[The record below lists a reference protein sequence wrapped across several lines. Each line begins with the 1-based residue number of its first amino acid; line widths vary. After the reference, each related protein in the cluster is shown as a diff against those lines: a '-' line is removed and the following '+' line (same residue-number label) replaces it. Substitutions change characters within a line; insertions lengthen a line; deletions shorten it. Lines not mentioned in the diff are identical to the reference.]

1 MPTRRAVPGA
11 RPEALFR
18 PPPERQPLAAR
29 MRPRALDEFVGQ
41 DHLVGERGPLRRS
54 VGRGHLASLLLWGP
68 PGTGKTSLAR
78 LLADAVGAR
87 FHTISAVM
95 SGVAEVRATVAEA
108 QERLTLEG
116 RRSVLFI
123 DEIHRFN
130 KAQQDA
136 LLPHV
141 EDGTVTLIGATTEN
155 PYFEVNAALLS
166 RMRVWRLEPLA
177 DEDVATIIRRALED
191 AERGLAGPLGPRGGV
206 TLAAEPFDHLVD
218 LAGGDARQALNVLE
232 GSIALAEDEAHRS
245 EGGAVSPTLADVE
258 AAAQQRVLGYDRAGD
273 GHYDTVSAFIKS
285 LRGSDPDAALYWLAA
300 MVAAG
305 EDPRFIARR
314 LIISA
319 SEDVGN
325 ADPRALQVA
334 ISAAQALDHVGL
346 PEAQYALAQAAAYI
360 ATAPKSNRAGTGYWA
375 AVADVVDRGSLP
387 VPLHL
392 RNAADRRMKH
402 HGIGVGYRYP
412 HEFEGHD
419 VDQQY
424 LPDELAGRRYYL
436 PSDQGYERTIGERM
450 AAREAARDDARARGR
465 TPRNPVPGPQVDGMG
480 SAAKVTRLRET
491 NRRAMADGQRRDA
504 GDGGSEEAGS

>member
-1 MPTRRAVPGA
+1 
-11 RPEALFR
+11 
-18 PPPERQPLAAR
+18 
-29 MRPRALDEFVGQ
+29 MRPRSLAEFVGQ
-41 DHLVGERGPLRRS
+41 EHLVGERGPLRRS
-54 VGRGHLASLLLWGP
+54 VARGHLSSILLWGP

-78 LLADAVGAR
+78 LLAQELGAH
-87 FHTISAVM
+87 FVTLSAVM
-95 SGVAEVRATVAEA
+95 SGVAEVRATIAEA
-108 QERLTLEG
+108 QDRLALQQQRTI
-116 RRSVLFI
+116 LFL

-177 DEDVATIIRRALED
+177 DADVGIIVGRALGD
-191 AERGLAGPLGPRGGV
+191 AERGLAGGLGPSGGV
-206 TLAAEPFDHLVD
+206 ALGEAAFEHLVS
-218 LAGGDARQALNVLE
+218 LAGGDARAAMNVLE
-232 GSIALAEDEAHRS
+232 GAVALADV
-245 EGGAVSPTLADVE
+245 EGSRDPDGRVSPRLEDVE
-258 AAAQQRVLGYDRAGD
+258 AAAQQRVLAYDRAGD

-285 LRGSDPDAALYWLAA
+285 LRGNDPDAALYWLAA
-300 MVAAG
+300 MIAAG

-334 ISAAQALDHVGL
+334 VAAAQALDHVGL
-346 PEAQYALAQAAAYI
+346 PEAQYALAQATTYLAV
-360 ATAPKSNRAGTGYWA
+360 APKSNRSGLAFFAAAGDIA
-375 AVADVVDRGSLP
+375 ERGSLA

-392 RNAADRRMKH
+392 RNAAHRGMKQ

-412 HEFEGHD
+412 HDYVGAD

-424 LPDELAGRRYYL
+424 LPDELRDRRYYL
-436 PSDQGYERTIGERM
+436 PTDQGYEATI
-450 AAREAARDDARARGR
+450 AARQATRAAERDAARAAGR
-465 TPRNPVPGPQVDGMG
+465 SRPSTQPAPTA
-480 SAAKVTRLRET
+480 SHHA
-491 NRRAMADGQRRDA
+491 ADGLQKTREANRKRLAEEEKRDA
-504 GDGGSEEAGS
+504 SG